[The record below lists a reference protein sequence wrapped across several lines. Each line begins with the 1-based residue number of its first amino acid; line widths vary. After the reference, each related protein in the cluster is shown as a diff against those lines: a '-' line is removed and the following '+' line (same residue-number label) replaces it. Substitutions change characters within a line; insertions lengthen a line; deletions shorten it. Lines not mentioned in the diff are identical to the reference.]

1 MPDLHFDTM
10 FSLLQSVFSENPA
23 KFQHSQKAKMVF
35 LEVEPEFWIVMS
47 VALPHRIKTKSDGTR
62 DINYYGDKLHDNVLE
77 AMLQR

>member
-1 MPDLHFDTM
+1 
-10 FSLLQSVFSENPA
+10 
-23 KFQHSQKAKMVF
+23 MVF

>member
-1 MPDLHFDTM
+1 
-10 FSLLQSVFSENPA
+10 
-23 KFQHSQKAKMVF
+23 MVF

-62 DINYYGDKLHDNVLE
+62 DINYYGDKLHDKVLE